1 MLEELN
7 IMKLN
12 FEVKHRFDFSG
23 TLSTSVVS
31 TIEPRATTDKNILS
45 VKWRVFWFRVEDI
58 DLSINIAFKNI
69 YWYTD
74 IIHFIEL

>member
-23 TLSTSVVS
+23 TL
-31 TIEPRATTDKNILS
+31 
-45 VKWRVFWFRVEDI
+45 
-58 DLSINIAFKNI
+58 
-69 YWYTD
+69 
-74 IIHFIEL
+74 IIWIELLFKPIANSRPSIDQQALILRLVRK

>member
-23 TLSTSVVS
+23 TLTHH
-31 TIEPRATTDKNILS
+31 E
-45 VKWRVFWFRVEDI
+45 WRVSERDQSWV
-58 DLSINIAFKNI
+58 
-69 YWYTD
+69 TD
-74 IIHFIEL
+74 EVGHLKYGLQ

>member
-23 TLSTSVVS
+23 TLNQTFYLNK
-31 TIEPRATTDKNILS
+31 TP
-45 VKWRVFWFRVEDI
+45 
-58 DLSINIAFKNI
+58 
-69 YWYTD
+69 
-74 IIHFIEL
+74 

>member
-23 TLSTSVVS
+23 ILTRHEKSV
-31 TIEPRATTDKNILS
+31 
-45 VKWRVFWFRVEDI
+45 
-58 DLSINIAFKNI
+58 
-69 YWYTD
+69 
-74 IIHFIEL
+74 

>member
-23 TLSTSVVS
+23 TLTWVGRIWIFNNKIQIVKF
-31 TIEPRATTDKNILS
+31 INILPTQVRNKLLLMILRNNS
-45 VKWRVFWFRVEDI
+45 WK
-58 DLSINIAFKNI
+58 S
-69 YWYTD
+69 YTV
-74 IIHFIEL
+74 L

>member
-23 TLSTSVVS
+23 TLKSSARVVFELS
-31 TIEPRATTDKNILS
+31 KYSIVLS
-45 VKWRVFWFRVEDI
+45 VFV
-58 DLSINIAFKNI
+58 L
-69 YWYTD
+69 
-74 IIHFIEL
+74 L

>member
-23 TLSTSVVS
+23 TLRKYCEYDAKCHSLLNFVS
-31 TIEPRATTDKNILS
+31 KTNKQTNTL
-45 VKWRVFWFRVEDI
+45 
-58 DLSINIAFKNI
+58 LSIKTHRRTEKSSLICYN
-69 YWYTD
+69 D
-74 IIHFIEL
+74 

>member
-23 TLSTSVVS
+23 TLSCL
-31 TIEPRATTDKNILS
+31 RAFYPAPPS
-45 VKWRVFWFRVEDI
+45 
-58 DLSINIAFKNI
+58 
-69 YWYTD
+69 
-74 IIHFIEL
+74 

>member
-23 TLSTSVVS
+23 TLTSGS
-31 TIEPRATTDKNILS
+31 
-45 VKWRVFWFRVEDI
+45 
-58 DLSINIAFKNI
+58 
-69 YWYTD
+69 
-74 IIHFIEL
+74 

>member
-23 TLSTSVVS
+23 TLR
-31 TIEPRATTDKNILS
+31 PFN
-45 VKWRVFWFRVEDI
+45 F
-58 DLSINIAFKNI
+58 LSIQSIERSMAFTFNLTILHHKQGNQNN
-69 YWYTD
+69 TKACS
-74 IIHFIEL
+74 L

>member
-23 TLSTSVVS
+23 TLS
-31 TIEPRATTDKNILS
+31 
-45 VKWRVFWFRVEDI
+45 F
-58 DLSINIAFKNI
+58 
-69 YWYTD
+69 
-74 IIHFIEL
+74 

>member
-23 TLSTSVVS
+23 TLKIITL
-31 TIEPRATTDKNILS
+31 IHTTYMQVTPQRFLLLTMTGDDNLREFIFNTAYYAL
-45 VKWRVFWFRVEDI
+45 
-58 DLSINIAFKNI
+58 INTQSN
-69 YWYTD
+69 YTN
-74 IIHFIEL
+74 

>member
-23 TLSTSVVS
+23 TLSKRNTPHKIPG
-31 TIEPRATTDKNILS
+31 TGTA
-45 VKWRVFWFRVEDI
+45 
-58 DLSINIAFKNI
+58 
-69 YWYTD
+69 YWD
-74 IIHFIEL
+74 A

>member
-23 TLSTSVVS
+23 TLKMSYPLSHTVVNKQKRKK
-31 TIEPRATTDKNILS
+31 EQ
-45 VKWRVFWFRVEDI
+45 
-58 DLSINIAFKNI
+58 
-69 YWYTD
+69 
-74 IIHFIEL
+74 